1 MHVHQFMGP
10 FFVKIT
16 FEYVW
21 YKKNEDKDQKYRQ
34 KVDGLYRI
42 NIILINMKGVYMYTR
57 LEEVKEF
64 DCL

>member
-16 FEYVW
+16 FQYVW
-21 YKKNEDKDQKYRQ
+21 YKKMKTKIRNTDR
-34 KVDGLYRI
+34 YRI